1 MKLFFL
7 TSGLLATTFACPW
20 LICQEPASKPA
31 LSSVETTSALP
42 NATSP
47 SSVQVQGQQRGV
59 AIDAAADQT
68 FGYPRVALPPAYTE
82 RRQYEYDWSAA
93 SGQSNQLSVVRYQ
106 QVPSMQERQAFAKAY
121 AAYQAAKDDGEARSK
136 AVEDLKTGLGK
147 QYDSFIEGQAK
158 QIAELEDR
166 LAKLKEQLD
175 KRRAAKER
183 MVELKLQMVLSQ
195 AEGLGFPD
203 AGPANAAFFY
213 GDVGTTMV
221 PAGVPQYPDPNS
233 YQNPSPNLSPAQD
246 PNVNQTQPYRTN
258 VIPPS
263 DPISPLAPAAPAAPA
278 QRAPRDPSDFD
289 GGND

>member
-20 LICQEPASKPA
+20 LICQEPALKPG
-31 LSSVETTSALP
+31 LPSLETTSALP
-42 NATSP
+42 LVTSP
-47 SSVQVQGQQRGV
+47 SSVQVQGQQQGA
-59 AIDAAADQT
+59 AIDTTVAPAP
-68 FGYPRVALPPAYTE
+68 GYPDLALPPAYTE

-93 SGQSNQLSVVRYQ
+93 PAESNELSVVRYQ

-121 AAYQAAKDDGEARSK
+121 AAYQAAKDDVEARSK

-158 QIAELEDR
+158 QIAELEER
-166 LAKLKEQLD
+166 LANLKEKLD

-203 AGPANAAFFY
+203 AGPPNAAFFY
-213 GDVGTTMV
+213 GDVGTTIV
-221 PAGVPQYPDPNS
+221 PAVVPQYPDPNS
-233 YQNPSPNLSPAQD
+233 YQKLPHRN
-246 PNVNQTQPYRTN
+246 NVL
-258 VIPPS
+258 PPS

-278 QRAPRDPSDFD
+278 QRAPRDPFSADD